1 MADALAFYWDA
12 SALLSALVEDVH
24 TRIAREISRRPG
36 LHLISSLAHAEASAV
51 LHRLARQDVLNPR
64 EAGRLLD
71 GLEHGPW
78 RHSPVSP
85 ARKVLRSLN
94 GRHPLRGAD
103 LWHLALLLTLARDHH
118 PFALVSYDR
127 RLIDAAAAEGIALTT
142 PP

>member
-1 MADALAFYWDA
+1 MADVLAFYWDA
-12 SALLSALVEDVH
+12 SALLSVLAEDAH
-24 TRIAREISRRPG
+24 TRTAREISKRPG
-36 LHLISSLAHAEASAV
+36 LHLISSLAHAETSAV
-51 LHRLARQDVLNPR
+51 LHRLVRQDLLNPR

-78 RHSPVSP
+78 RHSPLSP

-94 GRHPLRGAD
+94 GLHPLRGAD

-127 RLIDAAAAEGIALTT
+127 HLVDAAAAEGIDL
-142 PP
+142 PKSP